1 LRLVYKSQ
9 RVHLA
14 LTCWVGFVA
23 GSAQA
28 SDLLLVH
35 GHVYTANPAAKW
47 AEAVAITDDTIDA
60 VGSDAEIMRLGR
72 PNTRIIDL
80 RGKTVLP
87 GFTDNHLHLWFGAL
101 ALHGVNLANLKESIT
116 PDDRAQFAGRIK
128 AYVASHPAEPVI
140 YVRSTFLFARY
151 QTKATHAFLDS
162 IVPDRPM
169 VIHDTTEHAL
179 FVNGKALALAGIGD
193 TPLPNANENQFV
205 ERDAGG
211 HPTGIIREGAME
223 LIERSLPDPPMA
235 EKVAMLYKAEQFLNS
250 FGVTSAVAAT
260 GGLQDLANYDALR
273 KQGLLTLR
281 IRQAFGSVAV
291 DHHLTPEFVADL
303 EKARREYHD
312 DWIQANMVKFFM
324 DGAGTAPLYT
334 QEEYNRIVL
343 ELDRRNI
350 HVMSHALSVPAAHE
364 ALEGLAAAEK
374 ANGAKDR
381 RFRMEH
387 ASALASDDVP
397 RFGGLGMIPSMQP
410 AFCCFA
416 FASGS
421 RQSEWQSLRK
431 GGARLV
437 FSSDWPCSWPPSPLL
452 GVQMATERELRTQFD
467 LSGTPNPHAV
477 IDAPDQRM
485 SVEEAVIAYTRDAAY
500 ANFME
505 KKLGTLEAGK
515 LADLVVLPSDI
526 FTSHPDQI
534 GKTPVTATVV
544 GGKVVYGKL

>member
-1 LRLVYKSQ
+1 MRLVYKSQ

>member
-1 LRLVYKSQ
+1 LL
-9 RVHLA
+9 
-14 LTCWVGFVA
+14 A

-28 SDLLLVH
+28 SDLLLIH

-47 AEAVAITDDTIDA
+47 AQAIAITGDTIDA
-60 VGSDAEIMRLGR
+60 VGSDAEIMRLGHANSR
-72 PNTRIIDL
+72 MVDL

-128 AYVASHPAEPVI
+128 AYVASHPAEAVI
-140 YVRSTFLFARY
+140 YVRSTFLFAGY

-179 FVNGKALALAGIGD
+179 FVNGKTLALAGIGD
-193 TPLPNANENQFV
+193 KPLPNRNEDQFV

-211 HPTGIIREGAME
+211 HPTGIIREGAMD
-223 LIERSLPDPPMA
+223 LIERSLPDPPMG
-235 EKVAMLYKAEQFLNS
+235 EKLAMLHQAEQFLNS

-260 GGLQDLANYDALR
+260 GGLQDLENYNALR
-273 KQGLLTLR
+273 KRGLLTLR

-291 DHHLTPEFVADL
+291 DHHLTPEFLADL
-303 EKARREYHD
+303 EKARSEHHD

-334 QEEYNRIVL
+334 QEEYNRIIL

-364 ALEGLAAAEK
+364 ALEGLAAVEK

-387 ASALASDDVP
+387 ASTLAPDDVP
-397 RFGGLGMIPSMQP
+397 RFGELRMIPSMQP

-416 FASGS
+416 FARGVGHSPA

-431 GGARLV
+431 GGATLV

-452 GVQMATERELRTQFD
+452 GIQMATERELRPQFD
-467 LSGTPNPHAV
+467 LTDKPNPHPV
-477 IDAPDQRM
+477 IDEPDQRM
-485 SVEEAVIAYTRDAAY
+485 SVEEAVAAYTRDGAY

-526 FTSHPDQI
+526 FTLRHDQI